1 MSDTSIFHPT
11 SEPSLLLLLLCIML
25 IKRGKAEGWL
35 QLDTVALRAWAEASG
50 ITFTN
55 ASPSTVPGRGM
66 GLLADS
72 DLKAE
77 SSSPTEILSV
87 DEDLVLS
94 GETVRRHAK
103 FDKDFREVLESLG
116 DFGRVGLFPFRA
128 HTLTRAV
135 VDDVH

>member
-1 MSDTSIFHPT
+1 
-11 SEPSLLLLLLCIML
+11 
-25 IKRGKAEGWL
+25 
-35 QLDTVALRAWAEASG
+35 
-50 ITFTN
+50 
-55 ASPSTVPGRGM
+55 M

-94 GETVRRHAK
+94 GEAVRRHAK
-103 FDKDFREVLESLG
+103 FDEDFREVLESLG

-128 HTLTRAV
+128 HIRTRAV